1 MDTQVHRLNYP
12 EYLLPLLR
20 REKKVLSLTFYQL
33 PELFQ
38 LKSDPNL
45 DKKDKMEILEN
56 IFNEFRSRG
65 LDVSYQEFITTN
77 MLEDFMVDEDKE
89 LTQTQKYDLTN
100 AWITKCLNSRISS
113 LDQLVT
119 IATQNTSKYTTPK
132 HSIDSYRF
140 NSTVELR
147 NPEMWSQ
154 KYIPSKEEEKDE
166 DGEDVIMSDVQI
178 DILEEKEKESAEEE
192 EEEEKEEE
200 NVNVIQIGNKR
211 KRQYKKSWFKTTL
224 IANDPRIRKNICNSK
239 ENNYWNAI
247 AETIKPKYVHTIL
260 WRKDITDILTD
271 FRSTCTKIDGIIAVR
286 IDKDKARLHFKN
298 YVLHEGRFRDILLND
313 KSRLLYDDLINK
325 EKVITNIMLLEKKWK
340 ILKVI
345 NDVPSYELEWNQSKY
360 EKRPQLDMDF
370 TPVQWD

>member
-45 DKKDKMEILEN
+45 DKKDKMEILKN
-56 IFNEFRSRG
+56 IFNDFRSRG
-65 LDVSYQEFITTN
+65 LDVSYQEFIAMN

-119 IATQNTSKYTTPK
+119 MVTQDTLKHTTPK
-132 HSIDSYRF
+132 HSMDCYRF

-154 KYIPSKEEEKDE
+154 KHIPSNEEEKEE

-192 EEEEKEEE
+192 EEEEE
-200 NVNVIQIGNKR
+200 NANVIQIGNKR

-224 IANDPRIRKNICNSK
+224 IVNDPRIRKNICNSK

-260 WRKDITDILTD
+260 WMKDITDILTD
-271 FRSTCTKIDGIIAVR
+271 FQSTCTKIDGIIAVR
-286 IDKDKARLHFKN
+286 IDKDKARLHLKN

-360 EKRPQLDMDF
+360 EKRTQLDMDF